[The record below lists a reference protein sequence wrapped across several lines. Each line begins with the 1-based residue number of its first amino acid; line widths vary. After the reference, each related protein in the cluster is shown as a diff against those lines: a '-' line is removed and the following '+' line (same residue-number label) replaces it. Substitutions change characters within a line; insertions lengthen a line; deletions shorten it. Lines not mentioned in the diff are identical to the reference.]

1 MNLASG
7 QFGIGFRNFSPP
19 TRSPHLSASGVGT
32 GYSAT
37 IDCWVRVVW
46 RVAMTLRSLL
56 AHEQSNRAM
65 IAIAVKKVMSFIV
78 EWFWE

>member
-1 MNLASG
+1 
-7 QFGIGFRNFSPP
+7 
-19 TRSPHLSASGVGT
+19 
-32 GYSAT
+32 
-37 IDCWVRVVW
+37 
-46 RVAMTLRSLL
+46 VAMTLRSLL